1 MRVFSD
7 ATEEWEGLQGRP
19 VKANGAM
26 HVLVEGDHCCT
37 ASFMGKA
44 LSMFTEVLFIGKR
57 LCYLWAKTCVYIY
70 ITKSL
75 LWLLMLRQ

>member
-1 MRVFSD
+1 
-7 ATEEWEGLQGRP
+7 
-19 VKANGAM
+19 M

-57 LCYLWAKTCVYIY
+57 LCYLWPKTCLYIY
-70 ITKSL
+70 NQEPIMALDVEAMIYWLKS
-75 LWLLMLRQ
+75 